1 MTEEF
6 DIPIFKKGY
15 DLYKMFYTF
24 RTIVPKQDKYTIW
37 QKSENLIL
45 EILEGILSASY
56 KQKFEKTPILEK
68 TSLKLNVLRVL
79 IRLMKDT
86 KAIDTKK
93 YSLLEEAIDEIG
105 RMLGG
110 WLRSTVS
117 R

>member
-6 DIPIFKKGY
+6 DIPIFKKVY
-15 DLYKMFYTF
+15 DLYKTFYAF
-24 RTIVPKQDKYTIW
+24 RTTVPKQEKYTVW

-56 KQKFEKTPILEK
+56 KHKFEKTPILEK

-79 IRLMKDT
+79 IRLMKDI
-86 KAIDTKK
+86 KAIDNKK
-93 YSLLEEAIDEIG
+93 YSLLEENIDEIG